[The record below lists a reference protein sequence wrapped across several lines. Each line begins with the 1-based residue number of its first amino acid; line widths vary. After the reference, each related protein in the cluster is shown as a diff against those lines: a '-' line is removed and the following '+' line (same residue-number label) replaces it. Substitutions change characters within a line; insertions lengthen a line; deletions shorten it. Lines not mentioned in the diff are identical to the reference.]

1 MRRRSRISLCFRMV
15 DTAMPD
21 TGVPIHGDDSKMKSV
36 ADEVRAAGRE
46 ATMFKADVTKRDE
59 VYAAVDHAE

>member
-1 MRRRSRISLCFRMV
+1 MV

-21 TGVPIHGDDSKMKSV
+21 TGVPIHGDGIKMKPV